1 MWMLEHQSFPELYA
15 SPQQSCQSH
24 DSTCC
29 TFPPLWICATFCIFF
44 HLVNTEAVVK
54 ANTVPVGVQRELLLT
69 SVEIKNE
76 TCKNLDNEEKLD
88 SGHKKLMD
96 ESKRKH
102 LVQFNPSSLSCP
114 TPVSHSFV
122 CSRGNVRTRRSGE

>member
-1 MWMLEHQSFPELYA
+1 MIPHVVL
-15 SPQQSCQSH
+15 
-24 DSTCC
+24 
-29 TFPPLWICATFCIFF
+29 FPPFGSVQRSVFFF